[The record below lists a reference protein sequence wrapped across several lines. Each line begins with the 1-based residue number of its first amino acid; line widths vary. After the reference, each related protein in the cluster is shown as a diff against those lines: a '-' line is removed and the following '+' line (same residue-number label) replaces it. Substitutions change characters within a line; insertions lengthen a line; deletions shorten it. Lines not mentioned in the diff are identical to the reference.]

1 MMSNV
6 PDDWGMYYSNCSQ
19 CGSQYHLSEGGCSCF
34 DDVECDCGK
43 CDWSF
48 DYDNPECRSCG
59 SGPWEETGVKIT
71 FHRARKDHANGRVLK
86 GDVYRKTIT
95 IGYFPNGGRM
105 TRNFSNRVLNE
116 ENLANEISRM
126 NKEWADRVM
135 AKLGRSVP
143 NDINNGEMI

>member
-1 MMSNV
+1 
-6 PDDWGMYYSNCSQ
+6 
-19 CGSQYHLSEGGCSCF
+19 
-34 DDVECDCGK
+34 
-43 CDWSF
+43 
-48 DYDNPECRSCG
+48 
-59 SGPWEETGVKIT
+59 
-71 FHRARKDHANGRVLK
+71 
-86 GDVYRKTIT
+86 
-95 IGYFPNGGRM
+95 M